1 MRLMCRVGLVAGLAA
16 GLVLGGQPSA
26 SSAGPTA
33 PAAPANPA
41 APAEAEAALAA
52 ALAQVRDQQHAA
64 AIPLLKRALQASP
77 TDLELRLL
85 LGICYYRNGDLGPA
99 EAHLLAAVRAVDPE
113 VTASARL
120 FLGLLY
126 KDLGA
131 LDRAQVETERASRGL
146 GLDSHRALAGPKRLS
161 GSLTVGLEY
170 DGNVPLTDLLAWQ
183 KDAGPSMDG
192 NALIVGSLRLRLLKA
207 INLQLGD
214 TFTYRPQFLL
224 GQYSLLH
231 NSLWLGYRYLG
242 AADQVQLTAT
252 LGVAGLGGQPFF
264 IDGEG
269 RLGYRRRLTARFPLT
284 VGLLYIGQYRSY
296 FGDEFR
302 FLTGHTHELQAELTL
317 GLGSQPLSVSLGYE
331 ALREQLR
338 EPQPED
344 NPGGDY
350 RAWAHGPWLHLRSR
364 PHKRL
369 GLDLWCLL
377 LLRRFDAEPTAGAR
391 REDQFFTAD
400 LALTIEA
407 KRWLDFFVGGA
418 AIYNGSTDGSFHYV
432 KPLAYLGATFSFSAW

>member
-1 MRLMCRVGLVAGLAA
+1 MGLMRGVGLVASLA
-16 GLVLGGQPSA
+16 GGVVLLGQPA
-26 SSAGPTA
+26 FA
-33 PAAPANPA
+33 PAAPAA
-41 APAEAEAALAA
+41 APEAEAALAA
-52 ALAQVRDQQHAA
+52 ALGEVRSQHHAA
-64 AIPLLKRALQASP
+64 AIPLLRRALAAAP

-85 LGICYYRNGDLGPA
+85 LGICYYRTGDLGQA
-99 EAHLLAAVRAVDPE
+99 ETHLLAAARAVDPE
-113 VTASARL
+113 VTSSAQL

-131 LDRAQVETERASRGL
+131 LDRAQVEIERASRGL
-146 GLDSHRALAGPKRLS
+146 GIDSHRALAGPKRLS
-161 GSLTVGLEY
+161 GSLTVGVEY
-170 DGNVPLTDLLAWQ
+170 DSNVPLTDLASWQ
-183 KDAGPSMDG
+183 SDAGPSMDG

-207 INLQLGD
+207 VNLQLGD

-269 RLGYRRRLTARFPLT
+269 RLGYRRRLSTRFPVT
-284 VGLLYIGQYRSY
+284 IGLLYIGQYRNY
-296 FGDEFR
+296 FADEFR
-302 FLTGHTHELQAELTL
+302 FLTGQTHELQAELTF
-317 GLGSQPLSVSLGYE
+317 GLGSGPLTVSLGYE

-338 EPQPED
+338 EPLPED
-344 NPGGDY
+344 NPSSDY
-350 RAWAHGPWLHLRSR
+350 RAWAHGPWLHLRGR

-369 GLDLWCLL
+369 GLDLWCLAL
-377 LLRRFDAEPTAGAR
+377 MRRFDAEPAAGVR
-391 REDQFFTAD
+391 REDQFLTAD
-400 LALTIEA
+400 LSLTVEA
-407 KRWLDFFVGGA
+407 KRWLEFFVGGA
-418 AIYNGSTDGSFHYV
+418 AIYNGSTDALFRYL